1 MSIFALSLRFCRSF
15 FNFFFSF
22 DFFFALFRQN
32 FVSSSFFFFFLLSH
46 AAFTFLEFIK
56 LVCDSLF
63 THFYPHDLNNF
74 DQMIYVFHCSFFIDF
89 CSVQFLI
96 DVFFSCQD
104 KFNVVL
110 GDESQTL
117 TAPTRSGGAA
127 NPMHVIFR
135 TFGHIKVQDK
145 LNHWNIET
153 PRGNVCSH

>member
-15 FNFFFSF
+15 FNFFIFLF
-22 DFFFALFRQN
+22 GFALFRQN
-32 FVSSSFFFFFLLSH
+32 FVSSSFFFFFLLSD
-46 AAFTFLEFIK
+46 AAFAFLEFIK

-63 THFYPHDLNNF
+63 THFYSNYLHNF
-74 DQMIYVFHCSFFIDF
+74 DQMINVFHCCFFIDF

-96 DVFFSCQD
+96 DVLFGRQD

-110 GDESQTL
+110 GDKSQTL
-117 TAPTRSGGAA
+117 TAPTSSGSTT

-145 LNHWNIET
+145 LNLGNI
-153 PRGNVCSH
+153 